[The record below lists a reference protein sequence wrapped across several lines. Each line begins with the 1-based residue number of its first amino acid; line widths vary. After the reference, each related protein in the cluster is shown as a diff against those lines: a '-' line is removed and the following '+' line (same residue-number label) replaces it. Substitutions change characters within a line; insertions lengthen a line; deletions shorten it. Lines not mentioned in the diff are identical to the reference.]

1 MSVLRR
7 FGVIAF
13 AAAVVAVGSAA
24 PAAAIVPPADGTYT
38 LNQEGAPPTKWVM
51 QSVCIQANGTRAQ
64 PDYSDET
71 IQSEGCTLILSSS
84 TGPQLAITNTP
95 YDFSGRALLTG
106 GLWTLQFDAK
116 EAITCPDGS
125 KADSTEKYAFDSATL
140 AGTHTTI
147 HGAVCGDGEAA
158 MTKTPFTLS
167 FDQGLQ
173 PPVVD
178 RFPDHCDYLAGR
190 PSICS

>member
-7 FGVIAF
+7 FGAIAF
-13 AAAVVAVGSAA
+13 AAVVVAVAGAT

-71 IQSEGCTLILSSS
+71 IQSEGCNVVLGSS
-84 TGPQLAITNTP
+84 TGTQLTTINEAYN
-95 YDFSGRALLTG
+95 FSVRALLTG
-106 GLWTLQFDAK
+106 GLWTFQFDTK
-116 EAITCPDGS
+116 EGIACPDGS
-125 KADSTEKYAFDSATL
+125 TAPSTEKYAFDSATY
-140 AGTHTTI
+140 AGTHTSI
-147 HGAVCGDGEAA
+147 HGAVCGGQAA

-173 PPVVD
+173 PPVVN

>member
-1 MSVLRR
+1 MTVPRR
-7 FGVIAF
+7 LGVTAF
-13 AAAVVAVGSAA
+13 AVAVVAVAAAA

-38 LNQEGAPPTKWVM
+38 LNQDGAPPTKWVM

-71 IQSEGCTLILSSS
+71 IQSEGCTLILSSA
-84 TGPQLAITNTP
+84 TGPQLAINNAP
-95 YDFSGRALLTG
+95 YDFGVRAVLTG
-106 GLWTLQFDAK
+106 GLWTTQFDANQGM
-116 EAITCPDGS
+116 TCPDGS
-125 KADSTEKYAFDSATL
+125 TAPTTEKYAFDSATM
-140 AGTHTTI
+140 AGIHTTI
-147 HGAVCGDGEAA
+147 HGAVCGGQAG
-158 MTKTPFTLS
+158 MTKTPFSLS